1 MAKTDLTGLLT
12 GVTQAPIDPMLG
24 ATYEQRM
31 LARGAQAAQG
41 LRRGMGAL
49 TGADTRTT
57 EEKKEDA
64 LKADLSALDRSSPTY
79 NAELVEVVNK
89 YDPRK
94 AAALRQQLAEQAGDA
109 GIGQINPQF
118 YTAESIQAFN
128 SAYRQT
134 GQKDYSLLEEIDK
147 VGEAY
152 KVGQMGDIRTA
163 IAKRSESFSSAAG
176 LKGKTDTMREL
187 LDTGLTTG
195 ALAGVSKSAKSFAQS
210 LFPDVEFKG
219 LKEAE
224 VFEALGSQ
232 LALLVR
238 NPASD
243 MGLPGATSNRDLIFL
258 ESTVPTLRKSVAGN
272 KLLLEVYDAQYEFK
286 KKIMAEQNRLIK
298 ENGGV
303 PPLDL
308 EQKLIEFY
316 TNSTVMSEELKAKIS
331 GISEDETRP
340 TYDQKRL
347 DELLG
352 GGDTD
357 GDTPTKTKKN
367 VNPRGR

>member
-1 MAKTDLTGLLT
+1 MAKDLMRMLT
-12 GVTQAPIDPMLG
+12 EITPTQQPTSAVPGTPGFRGMFGQQQAQRLQGSLG
-24 ATYEQRM
+24 S
-31 LARGAQAAQG
+31 LARGGAPSPQARMGQALAGLDLNKPEDLAKLAKIQQGTGDFAGAAQ
-41 LRRGMGAL
+41 
-49 TGADTRTT
+49 T
-57 EEKKEDA
+57 
-64 LKADLSALDRSSPTY
+64 
-79 NAELVEVVNK
+79 
-89 YDPRK
+89 
-94 AAALRQQLAEQAGDA
+94 AAQIKTIQSQKDA
-109 GIGQINPQF
+109 GIGDINAQF
-118 YTAESIQAFN
+118 YTADSIQDYNRTFQ
-128 SAYRQT
+128 QT
-134 GQKDYSLLEEIDK
+134 GQKDFSLLEEIDP
-147 VGEAY
+147 VSSAY

-163 IAKRSESFSSAAG
+163 MAKRSESFSSAAN

-195 ALAGVSKSAKSFAQS
+195 ALAGASKSVKSFAQS

-224 VFEALGSQ
+224 VFNALGSQ

-243 MGLPGATSNRDLIFL
+243 MGLPGATSNRDLDFL
-258 ESTVPTLRKSVAGN
+258 EATVPNLKKSVAGN

-298 ENGGV
+298 ENDGI

-316 TNSTVMSEELKAKIS
+316 TNATVMSEELKAKIS
-331 GISEDETRP
+331 GIAEDETRP
-340 TYDQKRL
+340 TYDEKRL
-347 DELLG
+347 AELLG
-352 GGDTD
+352 ETGDK
-357 GDTPTKTKKN
+357 TPTETKKN

>member
-1 MAKTDLTGLLT
+1 MATDLTGLLT
-12 GVTQAPIDPMLG
+12 GISSTPIDPMLDASLG
-24 ATYEQRM
+24 QRAI
-31 LARGAQAAQG
+31 ARGEALGKSMRQNI
-41 LRRGMGAL
+41 GAF
-49 TGADTRTT
+49 TGANTQTT
-57 EEKKEDA
+57 NEKKEEA
-64 LKADLSALDRSSPTY
+64 LKADLSTLDRNSPTY

-89 YDPRK
+89 YDPVK
-94 AAALRQQLAEQAGDA
+94 AAALRQQLAESAGTDA

-128 SAYRQT
+128 NTYRQT
-134 GQKDYSLLEEIDK
+134 GQKDYSLLKEIDK

-152 KVGQMGDIRTA
+152 KTGQMGDIRTA
-163 IAKRSESFSSAAG
+163 MAKRSESFSSAAG

-195 ALAGVSKSAKSFAQS
+195 ALAGVSKSAKSFAQA

-224 VFEALGSQ
+224 VFDALGSQ

-258 ESTVPTLRKSVAGN
+258 ESTVPTLRKSVEGN

-298 ENGGV
+298 ENGGKI

-308 EQKLIEFY
+308 EQKLVAFY
-316 TNSTVMSEELKAKIS
+316 TNATVMSEELRAKIS

-340 TYDQKRL
+340 TYDEKRL
-347 DELLG
+347 AELLDEPS
-352 GGDTD
+352 GDT
-357 GDTPTKTKKN
+357 TTETKKN

>member
-1 MAKTDLTGLLT
+1 MAQTDLTGLLT
-12 GVTQAPIDPMLG
+12 GISSTPIDPMLNASLG
-24 ATYEQRM
+24 QRAI
-31 LARGAQAAQG
+31 ARGEALGKSMRQNI
-41 LRRGMGAL
+41 GAF
-49 TGADTRTT
+49 TGANTQTT
-57 EEKKEDA
+57 NEKKEEA
-64 LKADLSALDRSSPTY
+64 LKADLSTLDRNSPTY

-89 YDPRK
+89 YDPVK
-94 AAALRQQLAEQAGDA
+94 AAALRQQLAESAGTDA

-118 YTAESIQAFN
+118 YTAESISEFN
-128 SAYRQT
+128 NTYRQT
-134 GQKDYSLLEEIDK
+134 GQKDYSLLKEIDK

-163 IAKRSESFSSAAG
+163 MAKRSESFSSAAS

-195 ALAGVSKSAKSFAQS
+195 ALAGVSKSAKGFAQA

-224 VFEALGSQ
+224 VFDALGSQ

-243 MGLPGATSNRDLIFL
+243 MGLPGATSNRDLDFL
-258 ESTVPTLRKSVAGN
+258 ISTVPTLQKSVEGN

-298 ENGGV
+298 ENGGI
-303 PPLDL
+303 PPIDL
-308 EQKLIEFY
+308 EQKLIAFY
-316 TNSTVMSEELKAKIS
+316 TNATVMSEELKAKIS

-340 TYDQKRL
+340 TYDEKRL
-347 DELLG
+347 AELLG
-352 GGDTD
+352 ETGGDTTTE
-357 GDTPTKTKKN
+357 TPKN